1 MILYFIIREMINK
14 NNVPYYIAGTLA
26 TFTLL
31 ASGVFAAAPYIGFLA
46 PVAALSVG
54 LPFIIGYAVFSVVTI
69 ALSYKAISKN
79 KTISGKDVQL
89 AEKSTDISN
98 LRNQLDEEKA
108 RVQTQKQTISEKD
121 AQLTKKE
128 AEVKAKEE
136 ENSKQKIEIN
146 KKNEEIDN
154 QKKEI
159 EELKHK
165 KTFVP
170 QAMKN
175 IKEASQEVF
184 AYVAEAY
191 SSGRVHSTIKQRR
204 SDVANDLK
212 NVVGSAKNAYG
223 TSVEYVKGKFNSAGN
238 KLKNV
243 YGTSVEYTTETL
255 NAVGSGVNKV
265 YNAVPSIESA
275 KGTLTS
281 VESGVKSVYDTSVEY
296 TKGALN
302 SVGSSLYS
310 RIYGTK
316 VSSPEEQFK
325 REDGSKPSMQELTRL
340 DYLDLVVPSSKQE
353 QADKKVDLDY
363 LDLAISKNL
372 NHLNVDISSPE
383 SQPAEKE
390 ETKVSGYFNQV
401 VSTANW
407 LTSQATKA
415 MPYLAASCL
424 PYVFYNYAI
433 TPVSESFDDVNVTQS
448 FVANSGITSPL
459 L

>member
-1 MILYFIIREMINK
+1 MISK
-14 NNVPYYIAGTLA
+14 NNVPYLVAGALA
-26 TFTLL
+26 TLTLL

-54 LPFIIGYAVFSVVTI
+54 LPFIIGCAVFFVVTI

-79 KTISGKDVQL
+79 KTISEKDVQL
-89 AEKSTDISN
+89 AEKVEEISKKDA
-98 LRNQLDEEKA
+98 QLAKEEDK
-108 RVQTQKQTISEKD
+108 VQAQKQTISELEAKIQAQEQTISGQND
-121 AQLTKKE
+121 QLTKKE

-191 SSGRVHSTIKQRR
+191 SSGRVHSTIKQRL

-243 YGTSVEYTTETL
+243 YGTSVEYT
-255 NAVGSGVNKV
+255 
-265 YNAVPSIESA
+265 
-275 KGTLTS
+275 
-281 VESGVKSVYDTSVEY
+281 
-296 TKGALN
+296 KGALN

-310 RIYGTK
+310 RLYGTK

-340 DYLDLVVPSSKQE
+340 DYDVSSQ
-353 QADKKVDLDY
+353 
-363 LDLAISKNL
+363 LAGDEEDIFYDAESGGEK
-372 NHLNVDISSPE
+372 DPEISSPE

-415 MPYLAASCL
+415 MGYL
-424 PYVFYNYAI
+424 PYVFYNYAT
-433 TPVSESFDDVNVTQS
+433 TPVSASLDDVNITKS
-448 FVANSGITSPL
+448 FVTDSSITSPVL
-459 L
+459 